1 MQGVNETAGGPVGGI
16 FLLFKAI
23 GGGVICLL
31 GMWIGI
37 LVTHVWRMKSALTK
51 QGATGLTATAGGWT
65 FLLQSP
71 VVVILLAIGF
81 GIGFYAAIRWSLR

>member
-1 MQGVNETAGGPVGGI
+1 MQGTNETASGPVGVA

-37 LVTHVWRMKSALTK
+37 LVTHDWRMKSALTK
-51 QGATGLTATAGGWT
+51 QGAAGLGATAGGWT

-71 VVVILLAIGF
+71 VVVILLTMGF
-81 GIGFYAAIRWSLR
+81 GIGFYAVIRWSLR